1 MKELIWQID
10 IKIIYLLLF
19 FVQTIIASSLGILT
33 YRLSK
38 EHIIQGTYRKL
49 NESRIDLIN
58 RKLLNGKD
66 DKRRYDEIDA
76 ILRHKGYKYYYSNM
90 QPYNYISTKIY
101 SAIFGT
107 IVGVFVISMIH
118 STAIII
124 GGVIGGIL
132 GYNLLDIYTN
142 YLDKKDNDKIADDVR
157 IILAAMRVQ
166 GSANIYI
173 TDILQECYYEIQ
185 NKRLKAALL
194 EFTGDIRAKKDIGY
208 TVDLL
213 GSKFNN
219 KYIDSLCVVIK
230 QQLKS
235 GKSENMLE
243 YINKQ
248 MLSMQKEMIVRDK
261 RLVEQDKIVST
272 FIVFALVFAFIF
284 INIAGVMS
292 LDLF

>member
-10 IKIIYLLLF
+10 IKIIYILML
-19 FVQTIIASSLGILT
+19 VIQTVIASSLGILT

-38 EHIIQGTYRKL
+38 EHIVQGAYRKL
-49 NESRIDLIN
+49 NESRIDIIN
-58 RKLLNGKD
+58 KKLLNGKN
-66 DKRRYDEIDA
+66 DKHRYDEIDS
-76 ILRHKGYKYYYSNM
+76 LLTHKGYKYYYSNM
-90 QPYNYISTKIY
+90 QPYEYISTKIY
-101 SAIFGT
+101 SSIFCT
-107 IVGVFVISMIH
+107 
-118 STAIII
+118 II
-124 GGVIGGIL
+124 GVLVASIIYSTGIVIGGIIGGII
-132 GYNLLDIYTN
+132 GYNLLDMYTN
-142 YLDKKDNDKIADDVR
+142 HLDKKDNDKIADDVR

-208 TVDLL
+208 TVDLF
-213 GSKFNN
+213 GNKFNN
-219 KYIDSLCVVIK
+219 KYIDSLCVVVK

-235 GKSENMLE
+235 GKSENMIE

-284 INIAGVMS
+284 VNMASIMS
-292 LDLF
+292 IELF